1 MSAVLDPSVYVP
13 GRGGWSFQGFKGKGG
28 GGASQPSET
37 PDSLHST
44 AYARVLD
51 LVSEGEIV
59 GLVNGLQSIYLNDTP
74 LQNPDSSLNFTGVSV
89 EFRTGTPYQSYIPGY
104 PAAENTIGV
113 NVELKYGT
121 PWVRAFSNPNLSAIR
136 LTLGVNGLSKA
147 DASSGIQGYSVA
159 YAIDL
164 QTAGGAWVEVIN
176 TAFTGKTTQ
185 QYRRSHRIELPPTQ
199 SGWALRVRRL
209 TTQAN
214 SNTVADITVI
224 DNVTEVI
231 DGKLRHP
238 MSALVGLTLN
248 ATQFT
253 GVPTRAYHMKGRI
266 IRVPVN
272 YDPVTRAYTGVW
284 NGTFK
289 LAYTNNPAWIYYDML
304 ANDVY
309 GLGNLIP
316 EAYIDK
322 WSLYQIGAYC
332 DQMVSDGFGGTEP
345 RFTCNVYMQSANEA
359 LRVLMDMAA
368 VFRGMMYW
376 TAGSAMPVADMPRD
390 DVYTYNQ
397 GNVEGGIF
405 TYSGSRRKDRF
416 SVALVSWNDMR
427 DMGRQK
433 VVAVQDDDA
442 VRRYGIR
449 QTEVSAFGCTSEA
462 QATRLGKW
470 ILLTSLKETDTVT
483 FTVGLD
489 GTLAAPGQVIKI
501 ADNLLAG
508 RRIGGRI
515 QSATTS
521 SIVVDFVTAVRAGDT
536 ITVVM
541 PNGVTQTRPV
551 SRATAQWLTADMTQH
566 RMDTTLITADIT
578 DVTTGTATIEVT
590 PPFTSAPRAE
600 SPWSLDSEALK
611 TQLFSVMSVTE
622 GEGLTFDITAVQH
635 EPGKYSAIDNGT
647 RLEPRPVSVVPPSVQ
662 PAPASV
668 TIGSY
673 SIISQGISST
683 TGVIEWPAT
692 DKAVGYEI
700 EWRRDNSDWVRAG
713 RVQTTRIELPSIYAG
728 QYVARVRALN
738 SIDTPSL
745 WTTSAITELSGSMA
759 APPSVTSLTTTSKV
773 MAIDVAWGF
782 PAGPNILE
790 RTEIWYSKTS
800 NRAQAIKL
808 ADLAYPQATHSLMG
822 LASGVEFWFWARLVD
837 KNGLPGPWYPTGAG
851 VYGKSSTDS
860 AAILDYLKGQID
872 ETMLAPGMGE
882 AIEKI
887 PEIETSLSQEILD
900 RISQGQTL
908 GTQISTET
916 TLRQNADSALGT
928 RIDTVSTATAAN
940 AAAVQTEITA
950 RTNADTAL
958 GQRIDTVTAA
968 NATNAAAIQTEV
980 TARTTADTAL
990 GQRIDTVTA
999 ANATNAAA
1007 IQTEVTAR
1015 TTADTAL
1022 GQRIDTVSATTNQNK
1037 ADIVTETTARTNADT
1052 ALAQSISTLSAT
1064 VSGNTSAIQTEATT
1078 RASADSALGT
1088 RIDTVTASVGQ
1099 VSAAVQTNSTAIAD
1113 ANGKVAAMWTVKTQ
1127 TTVNGVPFIAGIGVG
1142 AENNQGIVTTQIL
1155 LSAQRI
1161 VAFNETNGAGVAAFA
1176 IVGGQVIM
1184 NTAIIGNASIGSA
1197 KIADW
1202 LESDAVNSR
1211 GERVWRLNMRTGEMQ
1226 FNGAAGGSGR
1236 LTINNNLVQV
1246 YDGNNILRVRMGI
1259 W

>member
-1 MSAVLDPSVYVP
+1 MSAVLDPSVFVP
-13 GRGGWSFQGFKGKGG
+13 GRGGWSFQGFGGKGG
-28 GGASQPSET
+28 GGGSAPSET

-44 AYARVLD
+44 AFARVLD

-59 GLVNGLQSIYLNDTP
+59 GLVDGLKSIFLSETP
-74 LQNPDSSLNFTGVSV
+74 LQNADGSLNFTGVGV

-113 NVELKYGT
+113 NVEFKFGT
-121 PWVRAFSNPNLSAIR
+121 PWVRAFSNPNLSAVR

-147 DASSGIQGYSVA
+147 DPAAGIQGYSVA
-159 YAIDL
+159 YAVDL

-176 TAFTGKTTQ
+176 SAFTGKTTQ
-185 QYRRSHRIELPPTQ
+185 QYRRSHRVDLPPSQ
-199 SGWALRVRRL
+199 SGWTLRVRRL
-209 TTQAN
+209 TAQGN
-214 SNTVADITVI
+214 SSTISDVSVI
-224 DNVTEVI
+224 DAVTEVI

-266 IRVPVN
+266 IRVPTN
-272 YDPVTRAYTGVW
+272 YDPVTRIYTGVW

-332 DQMVSDGFGGTEP
+332 DQMVADGFGGTEP
-345 RFTCNVYMQSANEA
+345 RFTCNIYLQSASEA
-359 LRVLMDMAA
+359 LRVLMDMAS

-397 GNVEGGIF
+397 SNVKDGIF

-433 VVAVQDDDA
+433 VIAVQDDDA

-470 ILLTSLKETDTVT
+470 LLLTSLKETDTVT

-508 RRIGGRI
+508 RRIGGRV
-515 QSATTS
+515 QSATTNEV
-521 SIVVDFVTAVRAGDT
+521 VVDFVTEVRAGDT
-536 ITVVM
+536 ITVVL
-541 PNGVTQTRPV
+541 PSGVTETRTV
-551 SRATAQWLTADMTQH
+551 SRATAQWLTVDSTQH
-566 RMDTTLITADIT
+566 TMDTTLITADIIGFS
-578 DVTTGTATIEVT
+578 TGTVTITVT
-590 PPFTSAPRAE
+590 QPFSTAPRAE
-600 SPWSLDSEALK
+600 SPWSLDSEVLK
-611 TQLFSVMSVTE
+611 TQLFNVMSVTE
-622 GEGLTFDITAVQH
+622 GDGLTFDITAVQH

-662 PAPASV
+662 PAPPSV

-673 SIISQGISST
+673 SIISQGISDT

-692 DKAVGYEI
+692 DKAVGYEV

-728 QYVARVRALN
+728 QYIARVRALN
-738 SIDTPSL
+738 SINTPSL
-745 WTTSAITELSGSMA
+745 WTMSALTDLTGNMA
-759 APPSVTSLTTTSKV
+759 APPAVTSLVTYSKV
-773 MAIDVAWGF
+773 MAIDLSWGF
-782 PAGPNILE
+782 PPGPNILE

-800 NRAQAIKL
+800 DRAQAIKL
-808 ADLAYPQATHSLMG
+808 ADLAYPQATHSLLG

-851 VYGKSSTDS
+851 VKGKSSTDS
-860 AAILDYLKGQID
+860 TAILEYLKGQID

-882 AIEKI
+882 SIAGI
-887 PEIETSLSQEILD
+887 PALETSLSQEILD
-900 RISQGQTL
+900 RVAQGQSL
-908 GTQISTET
+908 GGQISSET
-916 TLRQNADSALGT
+916 
-928 RIDTVSTATAAN
+928 
-940 AAAVQTEITA
+940 TA
-950 RTNADTAL
+950 RTN
-958 GQRIDTVTAA
+958 
-968 NATNAAAIQTEV
+968 
-980 TARTTADTAL
+980 ADTAL

-1037 ADIVTETTARTNADT
+1037 ADIVTETTARTTADT
-1052 ALAQSISTLSAT
+1052 ALAQSISALSAT

-1078 RASADSALGT
+1078 RAGADSALGT
-1088 RIDTVTASVGQ
+1088 RIDTVTASVGSL
-1099 VSAAVQTNSTAIAD
+1099 SAAVQTNSTAIAD

-1127 TTVNGVPFIAGIGVG
+1127 TTVGGVPFIAGIGVG
-1142 AENNQGIVTTQIL
+1142 AENNNGIVTTQIL

-1161 VAFNETNGAGVAAFA
+1161 VAFNEANGAGVAAFA
-1176 IVGGQVIM
+1176 VVGGQVIM
-1184 NTAIIGNASIGSA
+1184 NAAIIGNASIGSA

-1202 LESDAVNSR
+1202 LESDATNSL
-1211 GERVWRLNMRTGEMQ
+1211 GQRVWRLNMRTGEMQ
-1226 FNGAAGGSGR
+1226 FNGMAGGSGR
-1236 LTINNNLVQV
+1236 LTISNNLVQV
-1246 YDGNNILRVRMGI
+1246 YDGNGVLRVRMGI